1 MFETVFGKLEERLKG
16 FRAAVFVSVDG
27 IEIEARVKE
36 ELSHEVLS
44 AELNSILQH
53 LERLNKDVSLGS
65 YEEVIIKTDKENV
78 CLIKISKEAFILL
91 IIEKSETTGKAIYE
105 VERLIPEFLEILS

>member
-16 FRAAVFVSVDG
+16 FKAAVVVSVDG
-27 IEIEARVKE
+27 IEIEARIKE
-36 ELSHEVLS
+36 DLSHEILS

-53 LERLNKDVSLGS
+53 LERLNQDISLGS
-65 YEEVIIKTDKENV
+65 YEEVIIKTNKENI
-78 CLIKISKEAFILL
+78 CLIKISKEAFVLL
-91 IIEKSETTGKAIYE
+91 ITEKMETTGKAIYE